1 MKMVKRLALAYIA
14 LIGGALVALP
24 ALAQTSSDLPFV
36 KDQAV
41 DQWRASKLVG
51 LGVVGAEQKNIG
63 SIEDVLIDHGG
74 VARTV
79 VIGVGGFLGIGEK
92 EVAVPFKTIH
102 WRTAPQMVAETPPMA
117 APPATGDAAAPP
129 TIKTDPAATEASQ
142 GDPDVAI
149 LDMTKEQLRNAP
161 EFHYAPTP
169 ARPDVGTP
177 PLPNNEAQ
185 ALAPAPTSGTQK
197 P

>member
-1 MKMVKRLALAYIA
+1 MKMMKRLGYVA

-24 ALAQTSSDLPFV
+24 ASAQTSSDSPFV
-36 KDQAV
+36 KNQAV
-41 DQWRASKLVG
+41 SEWRASKLI
-51 LGVVGAEQKNIG
+51 GVSVMGAEQKSIG
-63 SIEDVLIDHGG
+63 SIQEVLIDHGG
-74 VARTV
+74 IARTV

-92 EVAVPFKTIH
+92 EVAVPFKAIY

-117 APPATGDAAAPP
+117 SPPAAGDTAAPP

-142 GDPDVAI
+142 GHPDVAI
-149 LDMTKEQLRNAP
+149 LDMTKVQLQNAP
-161 EFHYAPTP
+161 EFHYAPDP